1 MASLNIY
8 SSSLLFYFIYVNAVL
23 TCEDIKG
30 KRTKSLSDFDFLQ
43 SYPHKHRPQV
53 QVSHV
58 FFMKY
63 YRMGPLQ
70 NAQNHELE
78 SKRTRC
84 YVEAKYFCHIKY
96 EGNQF
101 RYVAHEIIQLSSVSL
116 CLDLHVHFLLS
127 PLCPQFPSL
136 ILMHSLLAY
145 DLKSSGNESINLES
159 RLL

>member
-96 EGNQF
+96 DGNQF
-101 RYVAHEIIQLSSVSL
+101 RYVAQEIIQLSSKSKSWKL
-116 CLDLHVHFLLS
+116 FCLNRGFVYSCSQIKSIVFLDS
-127 PLCPQFPSL
+127 
-136 ILMHSLLAY
+136 
-145 DLKSSGNESINLES
+145 NEKQNV
-159 RLL
+159 